1 MYGILN
7 SNASI
12 GITINIIDIEAI
24 RITAFLKKIFSSSST
39 DITKMKSLRL
49 INLSRDNLFSDLFAL
64 FELLQQNKK
73 YVVNFFENS

>member
-24 RITAFLKKIFSSSST
+24 KITAFLKKIFSSSST
-39 DITKMKSLRL
+39 DITKLKNLRL
-49 INLSRDNLFSDLFAL
+49 INLLVVVFC
-64 FELLQQNKK
+64 ELIKKLQ
-73 YVVNFFENS
+73 ST

>member
-39 DITKMKSLRL
+39 DITKNEKL
-49 INLSRDNLFSDLFAL
+49 AP
-64 FELLQQNKK
+64 NK
-73 YVVNFFENS
+73 FIER

>member
-1 MYGILN
+1 MYGMLN

-49 INLSRDNLFSDLFAL
+49 IRINLSRDNLFSDCCSVVVRLF
-64 FELLQQNKK
+64 
-73 YVVNFFENS
+73 